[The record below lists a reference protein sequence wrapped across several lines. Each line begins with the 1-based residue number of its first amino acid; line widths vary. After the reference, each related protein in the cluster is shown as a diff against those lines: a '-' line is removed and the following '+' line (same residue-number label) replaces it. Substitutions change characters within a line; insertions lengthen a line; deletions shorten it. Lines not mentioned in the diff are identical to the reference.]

1 MVQAQKGRYKF
12 IVIAIL
18 IGICCL
24 LTYYTRVVVSAEIVF
39 THFFYI
45 PIILASL
52 WWGKKGLA
60 VAILLALLVIFSH
73 LYIGVATEIIYDLM
87 RSTMFIVVALV
98 TGILSERIVKAQKMT
113 DQVRD
118 IAKVATAIANGDLTQ
133 KIIVDAAEGEVRQLK
148 DTINSMVDRLN
159 VLVARVRDSANTVLS
174 HTESIASSGTRMDIS
189 TVQVAAAM
197 QQIAKGAQDQA
208 QSITIADRSVEHISK
223 SATEVANRAE
233 EVNKA
238 VSAADECAQNG
249 FKTVAGAV
257 KSMQRISEVAEST
270 SARVEIMTQRGEEI
284 AKILDIITDI
294 ASQTNLLALNAA
306 IEAARAG
313 EAGRGFAVV
322 AEEVRKL
329 AESSKKSADEIAELV
344 KSIQEETVSASEASK
359 TMIECVTEG
368 RKATDKSSVALDN
381 IIFAM
386 KQTSSAAHTISD
398 SAAQQKTSIESV
410 VRIVEGI
417 SVIAE
422 ETATG
427 SKESSVVALELTS
440 AMEELTASGQEL
452 LGTAV
457 ELQDAVARF
466 KLRGEVKEA

>member
-1 MVQAQKGRYKF
+1 MVQEQKGKYRF
-12 IVIAIL
+12 IVIATL
-18 IGICCL
+18 VGICCL
-24 LTYYTRVVVSAEIVF
+24 LTYYALVVYKTDIVF

-45 PIILASL
+45 PIIIASL
-52 WWGKKGLA
+52 WWGRKGLA
-60 VAILLALLVIFSH
+60 VAILLALLLIFSH
-73 LYIGVATEIIYDLM
+73 LFIGLGTKIIYDLM

-98 TGILSERIVKAQKMT
+98 TGILSEKIVKAQKMT

-133 KIIVDAAEGEVRQLK
+133 KITVDAEGEVRQLK
-148 DTINSMVDRLN
+148 DTINSMVDCLN
-159 VLVARVRDSANTVLS
+159 VLITRAKDSANTVLL
-174 HTESIASSGTRMDIS
+174 HTEGIASSGTKMNIS
-189 TVQVAAAM
+189 STQVAVAV
-197 QQIAKGAQDQA
+197 QQIAKGARDQA
-208 QSITIADRSVEHISK
+208 QSITVADQSVEHIST
-223 SATEVANRAE
+223 AAIEVASRAE

-249 FKTVAGAV
+249 FKTVAEAV
-257 KSMQRISEVAEST
+257 KSMQRISEVAESA

-386 KQTSSAAHTISD
+386 KQTSSAAHAISD
-398 SAAQQKTSIESV
+398 SAAQQKKSIESV
-410 VRIVEGI
+410 VRIVEEI
-417 SVIAE
+417 SAIAE

-427 SKESSVVALELTS
+427 SEESSVAALELTS

-466 KLRGEVKEA
+466 KLRGGVKEA